1 MIFKTKYDYTRH
13 ERKDVHTTIRKDM
26 YKEFQK
32 FCIEI
37 DQPQTKSMDM
47 ILELVLNDEK
57 LKNELI
63 NKIRTYY

>member
-1 MIFKTKYDYTRH
+1 MIYKTKYDYTKYP
-13 ERKDVHTTIRKDM
+13 RKDVHTTIRKDL
-26 YKEFQK
+26 YKKFQIL
-32 FCIEI
+32 CIEI